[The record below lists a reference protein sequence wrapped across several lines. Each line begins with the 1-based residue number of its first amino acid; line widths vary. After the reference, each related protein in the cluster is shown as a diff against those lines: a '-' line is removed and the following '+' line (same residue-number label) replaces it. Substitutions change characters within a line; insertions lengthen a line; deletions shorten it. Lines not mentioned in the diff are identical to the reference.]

1 MMVEDSDKKTNKKKT
16 TKKTEKIVSFIKID
30 DLEGKFL
37 HVRVG
42 TDSMPANSNQIK
54 DIQDKIIDLFD
65 KNNINCVAFVTHH
78 AVSMDIIEKAK
89 VEE

>member
-1 MMVEDSDKKTNKKKT
+1 MTIEDNKKKKI
-16 TKKTEKIVSFIKID
+16 KKTEKKVSFTKID

-42 TDSMPANSNQIK
+42 TDSMPANDEQIK
-54 DIQDKIIDLFD
+54 DIQDKIVNLFSE
-65 KNNINCVAFVTHH
+65 NNINCVAFVTHH
-78 AVSMDIIEKAK
+78 AVSIDIIEKEK

>member
-1 MMVEDSDKKTNKKKT
+1 MTIEDSNKKANKKKAE
-16 TKKTEKIVSFIKID
+16 KKVSFTKID

-42 TDSMPANSNQIK
+42 TDSIPANSSQIK

-65 KNNINCVAFVTHH
+65 KNNINCIAFVTHH
-78 AVSMDIIEKAK
+78 AVSMNIIEKEK